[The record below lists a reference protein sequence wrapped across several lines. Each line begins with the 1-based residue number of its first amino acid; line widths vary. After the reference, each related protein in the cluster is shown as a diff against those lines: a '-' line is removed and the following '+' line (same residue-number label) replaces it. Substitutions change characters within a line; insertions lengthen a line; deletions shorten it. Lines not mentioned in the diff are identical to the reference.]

1 MSQYSR
7 ISQLQQR
14 ITELRMRGLE
24 DRVEIRQLRNLVSE
38 QKTSLEAAQ
47 LEIEALKREL
57 YVTQRANETAH
68 RYAGSLNDLLDARE
82 TTLAAYER
90 QDKVAAVLRDTGNA
104 ETTHLTGTR
113 EEKSAQL
120 MAMFDKE
127 RREPAECND
136 YRQYESLAVQEA
148 FGRGMAR
155 YAGAMQK
162 LAESD

>member
-14 ITELRMRGLE
+14 ITELRIRGLE

-38 QKTSLEAAQ
+38 QKTALEAAQ
-47 LEIEALKREL
+47 LEIE
-57 YVTQRANETAH
+57 
-68 RYAGSLNDLLDARE
+68 
-82 TTLAAYER
+82 
-90 QDKVAAVLRDTGNA
+90 VLR
-104 ETTHLTGTR
+104 E
-113 EEKSAQL
+113 QL
-120 MAMFDKE
+120 SGKQKQVY
-127 RREPAECND
+127 REPAECSD

-162 LAESD
+162 LAEND

>member
-38 QKTSLEAAQ
+38 QKTALEAAQ

-57 YVTQRANETAH
+57 SVNEVSESEHKPFDWAVRSDMRLMQTENLGVTQ
-68 RYAGSLNDLLDARE
+68 DV
-82 TTLAAYER
+82 R
-90 QDKVAAVLRDTGNA
+90 QI
-104 ETTHLTGTR
+104 
-113 EEKSAQL
+113 
-120 MAMFDKE
+120 
-127 RREPAECND
+127 AECSD

-162 LAESD
+162 LAEND